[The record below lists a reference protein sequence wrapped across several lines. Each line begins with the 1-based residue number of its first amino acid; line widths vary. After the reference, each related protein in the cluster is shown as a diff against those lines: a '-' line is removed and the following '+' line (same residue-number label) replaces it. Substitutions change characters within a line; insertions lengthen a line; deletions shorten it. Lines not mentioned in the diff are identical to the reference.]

1 VKIKKYSILLND
13 VEKDEN
19 ISIENNYYGNYVC
32 LNRKKLK
39 NDIDYYREKILI
51 IRKLNKIF
59 TKKDPV
65 ILENDVEIHRISE
78 IKWSTIVRI
87 NSRLLYLKKTRYID
101 EKRIIK

>member
-1 VKIKKYSILLND
+1 MKLITHLMVNLQKISTKECESQRISENKKYSILLND

-65 ILENDVEIHRISE
+65 ILE
-78 IKWSTIVRI
+78 K
-87 NSRLLYLKKTRYID
+87 
-101 EKRIIK
+101 